1 MRKTCLVLLILIAL
15 VAGFRFTEEKNQP
28 IHNESEER
36 IYPTNDA
43 GLTYGPD
50 VKENIDPA
58 CEPDLL
64 LVCNKDGTLGYIRAA
79 DIKEGATSLEEAIN
93 WKPRSYTIPMYL
105 EDGETVIGEFQITD
119 EITIVN

>member
-1 MRKTCLVLLILIAL
+1 MRKTVLILLILIAL
-15 VAGFRFTEEKNQP
+15 VAGFWFVEGNNQP
-28 IHNESEER
+28 IQNESGKR

-50 VKENIDPA
+50 VKENIDPE
-58 CEPDLL
+58 CEPDLI
-64 LVCNKDGTLGYIRAA
+64 LVCNEDGTLGYIRAA

-119 EITIVN
+119 EITIAN